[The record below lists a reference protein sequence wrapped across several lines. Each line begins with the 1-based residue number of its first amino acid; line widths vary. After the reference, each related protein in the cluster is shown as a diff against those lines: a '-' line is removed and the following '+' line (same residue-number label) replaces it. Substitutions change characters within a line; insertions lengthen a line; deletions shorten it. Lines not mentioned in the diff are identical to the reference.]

1 MKIDISVAR
10 ATEMESMKCME
21 KERNY
26 CGKDTREI
34 RENKA
39 VREKKKFSLK

>member
-26 CGKDTREI
+26 CGKDIREI
-34 RENKA
+34 REPGRYFPELGRK
-39 VREKKKFSLK
+39 